1 MIIITTWNLKGGVG
15 KTTTTF
21 NLAANYAKDGKKVL
35 LIDLDMQANLTSFF
49 DADIARLK
57 INKPDIAEIITDII
71 PMRKGIYHSRF
82 ANIDFVK
89 GSNDLTLLELKN
101 INVLGR
107 YLADVADEYD
117 MCMIDCH
124 PDVSLT
130 TENALAISDLI
141 LIPIILDG
149 MSRDNLNLVTKEL
162 ISLEN
167 RCGEINFKIFVNQLR
182 NLKSQRIIYR
192 DLCENHDYS
201 VMNTSIAECSA
212 IKSALVKHKPLYMH
226 KSRCPVNEDYSE
238 LAAEILKNLE
248 VK

>member
-1 MIIITTWNLKGGVG
+1 MKIITIWNLKGGTG

-21 NLAANYAKDGKKVL
+21 NLAANYAKDGMKIL

-57 INKPDIAEIITDII
+57 TNKPDIAEIMTDVM
-71 PMRKGIYHSRF
+71 PLRKGIYHSRF
-82 ANIDFVK
+82 SNIDFVK
-89 GSNDLTLLELKN
+89 GSNELTSLELKDV
-101 INVLGR
+101 NVLGR

-130 TENALAISDLI
+130 TENALAISDLV

-149 MSRDNLNLVTKEL
+149 MTKEL

-182 NLKSQRIIYR
+182 NLKSQKIIYR

-201 VMNTSIAECSA
+201 VMNTSIADCSA
-212 IKSALVKHKPLYMH
+212 IKSALIRHKPLYMH

-238 LAAEILKNLE
+238 LATEILESLE